1 MEEQGGIQF
10 FDDIWVIEKAGWS
23 HRVTSPAISQRL
35 GAGVDARSLSE
46 DIIPSFKSIEY
57 LSLLSPADH
66 FTSTIAAQSRIPTI
80 FSTILLSHPSAII
93 L

>member
-10 FDDIWVIEKAGWS
+10 FDNIWAIEKAGWS

-35 GAGVDARSLSE
+35 GAGVNARSLSE
-46 DIIPSFKSIEY
+46 DNIPPFESIEY

-66 FTSTIAAQSRIPTI
+66 FPSTIAAQSRITRI
-80 FSTILLSHPSAII
+80 FSTIILSHPSAII